1 MQILNLEFT
10 RFIVVGIINTFHY
23 YTIYLFLHT
32 LIGVYYLSAHMIAFM
47 VSLIISFFLNVYFTF
62 RVKPSWSK
70 VLQFPLTQL
79 FNMGFSSLLVYLF
92 VEQFGINSTIA
103 PVLSVFVTV
112 LPTFFI
118 TGKLLKR

>member
-1 MQILNLEFT
+1 MQVLNLEFT
-10 RFIVVGIINTFHY
+10 RFIVVGIINTFNY

-32 LIGVYYLSAHMIAFM
+32 LIGVHYLLAHIIAFM
-47 VSLIISFFLNVYFTF
+47 VSMIISFFLNVNFTF

-79 FNMGFSSLLVYLF
+79 FNMGLSSLLVYLL
-92 VEQFGINSTIA
+92 VEHFGMNSTVA
-103 PVLSVFVTV
+103 PFLSVIFTV

-118 TGKLLKR
+118 TGKILKK